1 VAVQPTASWRAPLAS
16 TSLVLIGVAVV
27 AWIGTIAWALDMGMG
42 AVPGTMGLAPV
53 VFVAVWTS
61 MMAAMMLPS
70 VAPVATLYTRTIRDH
85 RVARSVVFTAG
96 YLVAWAITGVVAFMI
111 AGLFDD
117 LATDSADVAHAV
129 SVVAFAAAGAYQLSP
144 LKSVCLRHCRS
155 PFSHLLHY
163 AAYSGPTRDLR
174 AGLHHG
180 LVCVGCCWMLMVVLI
195 AVGVMNI
202 PAMVGLA
209 VVIAF
214 EKHWRYGELLGRL
227 VGVAFLVWAVLLI
240 FDPGLAPGLS
250 PVDSDMGGMG

>member
-27 AWIGTIAWALDMGMG
+27 AWIGTIAWAVDMGMG

-53 VFVAVWTS
+53 VFVAMWTS

-85 RVARSVVFTAG
+85 RIARVAVFAGG
-96 YLVAWAITGVVAFMI
+96 YLVGWAITGVVAFVI
-111 AGLFDD
+111 ASLFDD
-117 LATDSADVAHAV
+117 LATESADVAHVV
-129 SVVAFAAAGAYQLSP
+129 SVAVFAAAGVYQLSP

-163 AAYSGPTRDLR
+163 AAYSGPTRGLR
-174 AGLHHG
+174 AGVHHG

-202 PAMVGLA
+202 PATVGIA
-209 VVIAF
+209 VVIAL
-214 EKHWRYGELLGRL
+214 EKHWRHGELLGRL
-227 VGVAFLVWAVLLI
+227 VGVAFLVWALLLI

-250 PVDSDMGGMG
+250 PTDSGMGDMG